1 MRLVNGNNE
10 REGKV
15 ELCINGEWGTVCDDD
30 WDNRDAFV
38 VCKQLGFPPECE
50 LVKDL
55 ELSLC
60 TCMTPYS

>member
-38 VCKQLGFPPECE
+38 CGSGFMLQNSLDCAGNYRPVLNVVMI
-50 LVKDL
+50 LV
-55 ELSLC
+55 
-60 TCMTPYS
+60 